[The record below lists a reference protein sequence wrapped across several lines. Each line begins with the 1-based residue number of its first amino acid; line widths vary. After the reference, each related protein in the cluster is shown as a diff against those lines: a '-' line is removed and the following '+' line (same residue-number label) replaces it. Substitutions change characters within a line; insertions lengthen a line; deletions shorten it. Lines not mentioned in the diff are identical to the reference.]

1 MINFNS
7 RALSSANVSNPDQ
20 GHQLISKGSD
30 ITRGSDSFNED
41 AANERRNVVVVD
53 VVAAA
58 DGGISEASKSKTSPE
73 IVLPM
78 FHDPS
83 GAAGDV
89 VINDASVSVTS
100 KSAAP
105 SDTRGL
111 ISETP
116 FDLQL
121 KPEAAEDVPVVLE
134 SPSVSPTEQRWPSY
148 LSLLEWGLIC
158 QWPLGGSSGHN
169 WVLLDTKKL
178 QSRIKELF
186 LIRDKFCH

>member
-58 DGGISEASKSKTSPE
+58 DGGISEASESKTSPE

-83 GAAGDV
+83 GATGDV
-89 VINDASVSVTS
+89 VINDASESVTS

-121 KPEAAEDVPVVLE
+121 KPEAEDVPVVLE

-158 QWPLGGSSGHN
+158 QWPLGGSSGHS
-169 WVLLDTKKL
+169 WVLLDTKESL
-178 QSRIKELF
+178 SRSKELF
-186 LIRDKFCH
+186 